1 MTRTRLIV
9 PVVIVA
15 TATFGLTA
23 CSQHENEEAQ
33 PNSSSAAEQL
43 SSRTMPS
50 FLPSHTPQ
58 GIPTGLSLIHI

>member
-43 SSRTMPS
+43 S
-50 FLPSHTPQ
+50 
-58 GIPTGLSLIHI
+58 LSLIHI